1 MWMNTCHMQGE
12 QATMTND
19 NDEPRTMS
27 SFRRDFDETNA
38 MFLEFAE
45 DLDNLVGG
53 LSSVGD
59 NSTCIFQSSASPT
72 PRRRAQSQL
81 FELERYIAANGD
93 PSLRLHKTISTN
105 SSMTSCL
112 QSTVQLQLQAKLDQ
126 ANQRIEEQ
134 TRNYDALVLEVEQL
148 QKLIE
153 DMNRTQQ
160 GQPHDP

>member
-1 MWMNTCHMQGE
+1 
-12 QATMTND
+12 
-19 NDEPRTMS
+19 
-27 SFRRDFDETNA
+27 
-38 MFLEFAE
+38 
-45 DLDNLVGG
+45 
-53 LSSVGD
+53 
-59 NSTCIFQSSASPT
+59 
-72 PRRRAQSQL
+72 
-81 FELERYIAANGD
+81 
-93 PSLRLHKTISTN
+93 
-105 SSMTSCL
+105 MTSCL